1 MYIINLVEDTKGN
14 NECSFEHGLSIYV
27 ETEKHKLLVDCGAT
41 DMFLHNAELL
51 GVDVSK
57 VDTVILSH
65 GHYDHSGGIMDF
77 AKVNQDAPIYMRET
91 AGEGYYH
98 ITDTLEK
105 YIGIDKQIL
114 ELPQI
119 VKVKE
124 TMEIDEELFLFSG
137 ITGRKYPIKGNLQLK
152 KKTDS
157 GYVQDTFDHEQC
169 LVITQEDKHIL
180 LSGCAHNG
188 IINILDRYFEI
199 FHAYPDVVISGFHMM
214 QKEEYSAEDVKNI
227 QDIATELLETGA
239 IFYTGHCTGQ
249 KAYDIMKHIM
259 GDRLYPIHSGE
270 VLMKLYQNKR
280 DDRR

>member
-27 ETEKHKLLVDCGAT
+27 ETKKHKLLVDCGAT
-41 DMFLHNAELL
+41 DLFLHNAKLL
-51 GVDVSK
+51 GIDVSQ

-77 AKVNQDAPIYMRET
+77 AKVNQGAPIYMRET

-105 YIGIDKQIL
+105 YIGIDKKIL
-114 ELPQI
+114 ELPQV

-124 TMEIDEELFLFSG
+124 TLEIDEELFLFSG
-137 ITGRKYPIKGNLQLK
+137 IIGKKYPIKGNLQLK
-152 KKTDS
+152 KKTDN

-169 LVITQEDKHIL
+169 LVITQEGKHIL

-188 IINILDRYFEI
+188 MINILDKYMEI

-214 QKEEYSAEDVKNI
+214 QKEEYSEEDVKNI
-227 QDIATELLETGA
+227 QDIAKELLKTGA

-249 KAYDIMKHIM
+249 KAYDMMKSVM
-259 GDRLYPIHSGE
+259 GERLHPIHSGE
-270 VLMKLYQNKR
+270 ILVN
-280 DDRR
+280 